1 MSNINRRHF
10 LLSGALAAA
19 LGGLPASIARALD
32 APARVTTGTIMDV
45 EHVVILMQE
54 NRSFDHYFGTLS
66 GVRGFSD
73 RFPIP
78 TVNGTVWSQPDEH
91 DAKHMLAPFKLN
103 TTQHFEHMRVTGTP
117 HTFPDAQKAWDNG
130 RMSDWPDAKHNHSL
144 GYFTRDDLP
153 FQFALAEAF
162 TICDA
167 YHCSIHA
174 GTDPNRIF
182 HWTGTNDPSGVHHGP
197 VITNQYDTIGADP
210 GGHGGYTWTTYPE
223 RLSAAG
229 ITWQTYQK
237 AHDNFDDNPLVGF
250 KLFRM
255 ANKAKDGPLADLAN
269 RSLRT
274 RDLDLLKADVL
285 AGSLPQVSWIIAPD
299 VGSEHPGPSSPAQG
313 ADYTSR
319 VLDAL
324 TANPEVWA
332 KTVFIVNFDE
342 NDGFFDHVAP
352 PAPPSKHGP
361 MTFGDSQVDT
371 TGEYHTVGK
380 DDYIERPYGLGPRVP
395 MYAISPWSKG
405 GFVNSQVFDHT
416 SVIRFLET
424 RFGVKEP
431 NISQWRRAVCGDLTS
446 CFDFATPNREDFFQH
461 LPATRDLA
469 DRAHALGGTTTP
481 PTPARIEIP
490 LQDKGQRPM
499 RPLPYDLAATAR
511 YDGNTQYIDLENRS
525 RDVAVVFHVYD
536 GAGGVPFR
544 HTVQPG
550 GKVTNTSVPLGDG
563 QGTGTLVL
571 APGGFHR
578 LYFGSLSVPAVIHLN
593 GDKIIVDNS
602 GDEELVLTWTD
613 QAYGAP
619 SQTVRVPGKGTQSLA
634 LDLAASQGW
643 YDFSIGNAVFT
654 QRLAGHVASDGPLF
668 SDPAL
673 GGPAIMAPWK
683 PAVV

>member
-32 APARVTTGTIMDV
+32 MPAKVTTGTVMDV

-66 GVRGFSD
+66 GVRGFGDS
-73 RFPIP
+73 FPIP

-91 DAKHMLAPFKLN
+91 NAKRMLAPFKLN

-117 HTFPDAQKAWDNG
+117 HTFPDAQAAWNNG
-130 RMSDWPDAKHNHSL
+130 RMDNWTDAKHNHSL
-144 GYFTRDDLP
+144 GYFTRDDIP

-182 HWTGTNDPSGVHHGP
+182 HWTGTNDPSGAHHGP

-210 GGHGGYTWTTYPE
+210 EGHGGYTWTTYPE

-229 ITWQTYQK
+229 ISWQCYQK
-237 AHDNFDDNPLVGF
+237 EHDNFDDNPLVGF

-255 ANKAKDGPLADLAN
+255 ADKAKDGPLADLAK
-269 RSLRT
+269 RGLRT

-285 AGSLPQVSWIIAPD
+285 AGTLPQVSWVVAPD
-299 VGSEHPGPSSPAQG
+299 IDSEHPGPSSPAQG

-324 TANPEVWA
+324 TTNPEVWA
-332 KTVFIVNFDE
+332 KTVLIVNFDE
-342 NDGFFDHVAP
+342 NDGFFDHVPP
-352 PAPPSKHGP
+352 PAPPSSGL
-361 MTFGDSQVDT
+361 GESQIDT

-380 DDYIERPYGLGPRVP
+380 GDYVGRPYGLGPRVP

-424 RFGVKEP
+424 RFGVEEP
-431 NISQWRRAVCGDLTS
+431 NISAWRRAVCGDLTS
-446 CFDFATPNREDFFQH
+446 CFDFANPNREDFFQH
-461 LPATRDLA
+461 LPATKALA

-481 PTPARIEIP
+481 PTPEQIEIP
-490 LQDKGQRPM
+490 VQDKGQRPV
-499 RPLPYDLAATAR
+499 RPLPYDLAATTR
-511 YDGNTQYIDLENRS
+511 FDGNSQYIDLENRS
-525 RDVAVVFHVYD
+525 HDVAVVFHIYTS
-536 GAGGVPFR
+536 GTAPFR
-544 HTVQPG
+544 YTVKPA
-550 GKVTNTSVPLGDG
+550 GKLSHKILHVGSDEA
-563 QGTGTLVL
+563 QGPATLVL
-571 APGGFHR
+571 ASGGFHR
-578 LYFGSLSVPAVIHLN
+578 LYSGQTDAVVRMEYATVAIEN
-593 GDKIIVDNS
+593 IGDA
-602 GDEELVLTWTD
+602 ELTLTWTD
-613 QAYGAP
+613 QAYGAAP
-619 SQTVRVPGKGTQSLA
+619 QTVTVAAHGTQSLV
-634 LDLAASQGW
+634 LDLTGSQGW
-643 YDFSIGNAVFT
+643 YDFTLGNGQWV
-654 QRLAGHVASDGPLF
+654 QRLAGYAGGDGSRV

-673 GGPAIMAPWK
+673 GGPAVMTPWK